1 MWWQEQRRDGTLWR
15 TLWPQNEDAMGD
27 KTVAGRSSRRPRVA
41 CDPPRSA
48 SPVAAAVALGQR
60 SLVAVYHLHTGSH
73 ASVHTLGNAAPGAS
87 QEHHKS
93 VVSPVVDGSFSVRAL
108 PQPPSLPMC
117 ASTTGRSRVP
127 THNTFP
133 APRPPHQSYSHNPLY
148 EQTPKQIAPF
158 PSPVIPPYGNHSPIS
173 WLNPSFR
180 TRTAHAIALKPSLHS
195 QAADLDPTH
204 PIHPTKLV
212 TLYSKEG
219 LAAKQNQ
226 ILLAFANVRRNF
238 PLRGQNR

>member
-1 MWWQEQRRDGTLWR
+1 MWWQEQRRDGALWR
-15 TLWPQNEDAMGD
+15 TLWPRNEDAMGD

-108 PQPPSLPMC
+108 PQPPMQPPLGTPYHL
-117 ASTTGRSRVP
+117 ASRRSRTAP
-127 THNTFP
+127 TLHRLPALPLPYTPADPEFRPTTDPPLTFP
-133 APRPPHQSYSHNPLY
+133 APRPPHESIPPQSPTLP
-148 EQTPKQIAPF
+148 Q
-158 PSPVIPPYGNHSPIS
+158 PVI
-173 WLNPSFR
+173 
-180 TRTAHAIALKPSLHS
+180 
-195 QAADLDPTH
+195 
-204 PIHPTKLV
+204 
-212 TLYSKEG
+212 
-219 LAAKQNQ
+219 
-226 ILLAFANVRRNF
+226 
-238 PLRGQNR
+238 